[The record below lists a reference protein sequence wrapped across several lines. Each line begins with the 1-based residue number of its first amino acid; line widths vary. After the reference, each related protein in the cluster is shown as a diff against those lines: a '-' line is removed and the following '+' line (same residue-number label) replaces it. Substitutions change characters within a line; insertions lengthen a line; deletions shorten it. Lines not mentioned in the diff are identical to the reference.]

1 MAFYLEKAIFV
12 NRAPFEHLELDFK
25 EKGISVLSA
34 VNGKGKTTIL
44 SYIVDAFFELA
55 RKHYSHEFE
64 GRETK
69 YYRVSS
75 SIYNINPHRPSF
87 VYLRFKYDGKIL
99 DYIDVRNSCQQTDYD
114 QSIIVDNK
122 IPFEKFRD
130 SLNKGNNIKFWNI
143 ETNIIDKTIPSV
155 FEKNIVT
162 YFPSYRYETPS
173 YLNEE
178 FQFKMGYKMKGSFV
192 GTLTNPIEVV
202 TGIKQLANWVL
213 DVVLDWE
220 TYKQTQKIKLP
231 NGVEQSIDNSP
242 ELNIWRNLNEVI
254 RQTLSSK
261 HYDGTVRLGI
271 GKRNNAGTR
280 ISIVADNQ
288 GEITTVSPNLFCLS
302 AGESAMM
309 CCFGELLRQADDIQP
324 NILMKDIQGIVLIDE
339 VDKHLHIKLQK
350 EVLPKMFKL
359 FPNVQFIVS
368 SHSPFMNMGLA
379 DEAMER
385 TQIIDLDNNG
395 IVCEPTNNDLY
406 KEVYG
411 MMTEENQRFA
421 DKYNTLVEQIKTN
434 SKPIIITEG
443 KTDYRHIRKA
453 ITVLGRDD
461 IDVDFY
467 QIPDSWGSSKLK
479 EMLENLSRIRQN
491 RIVIG
496 IFDRDEPD
504 FLTYLDVNNQQY
516 KTYGNSNVYALA
528 LPLVNEE
535 IYGSSISIEHYYKR
549 ESLLK
554 EEPSNHRRLFLGS
567 EFYKSGNSIDG
578 NYQTKTKNISHKV
591 DVNGIIDDK
600 VFLSS
605 DLEQTHSVA
614 LTKEA
619 FISLLEND
627 SEYANGFDFIQFEQ
641 LLDIVHSIIGLPLY
655 Q

>member
-12 NRAPFEHLELDFK
+12 NRAPFKHLELDFK

-55 RKHYSHEFE
+55 RKYYSHEFE

-87 VYLRFKYDGKIL
+87 VYLRFNYDGKFL
-99 DYIDVRNSCQQTDYD
+99 DYIDVRNSCQQIDYD
-114 QSIIVDNK
+114 QSIIVDHK

-130 SLNKGNNIKFWNI
+130 SLNKENNIKFWNV
-143 ETNIIDKTIPSV
+143 EANVTDKTIPSI
-155 FEKNIVT
+155 FNKNIVT

-178 FQFKMGYKMKGSFV
+178 FQFKIDHKLKGNFV
-192 GTLTNPIEVV
+192 GSLTNPIEVV

-220 TYKQTQKIKLP
+220 TYKQTQKVKLP
-231 NGVEQSIDNSP
+231 NGVEQSIDYSP
-242 ELNIWRNLNEVI
+242 ELNIWKNLNEVI

-261 HYDGTVRLGI
+261 HYNGTIRLGI

-280 ISIVADNQ
+280 ISIVADNN
-288 GEITTVSPNLFCLS
+288 GDISTVSPNLFCLS
-302 AGESAMM
+302 AGESAML
-309 CCFGELLRQADDIQP
+309 CCFGELLRQADEIRP
-324 NILMKDIQGIVLIDE
+324 NMSMEEIQGIVLIDE

-379 DEAMER
+379 DEMSER
-385 TQIIDLDNNG
+385 TQLIDLDNNG
-395 IVCEPTNNDLY
+395 IVCEPTNNYLY
-406 KEVYG
+406 KEVYK

-421 DKYNTLVEQIKTN
+421 DKYNTLLEQIKTN

-461 IDVDFY
+461 IDVNFY

-491 RIVIG
+491 RIVVG
-496 IFDRDEPD
+496 IFDRDERD

-516 KTYGNSNVYALA
+516 KTYGKSNVYALA

-535 IYGSSISIEHYYKR
+535 IYGCSISIEHYYKK

-578 NYQTKTKNISHKV
+578 CYQTKTKNISHKV

-627 SEYANGFDFIQFEQ
+627 SEYANGFDFTQFEQ
-641 LLDIVHSIIGLPLY
+641 LLELIHCIIGLPLY

>member
-87 VYLRFKYDGKIL
+87 VYLRFTHDGKIL
-99 DYIDVRNSCQQTDYD
+99 DYIDARNSCQQIDYD
-114 QSIIVDNK
+114 QSITVDNK

-130 SLNKGNNIKFWNI
+130 SLNKENNIKFWNI
-143 ETNIIDKTIPSV
+143 ETNIINKTIPSI

-162 YFPSYRYETPS
+162 YFPSYRYEIPS

-192 GTLTNPIEVV
+192 GSLTNPIEVV

-309 CCFGELLRQADDIQP
+309 CCFGELIRQADEIQP

-379 DEAMER
+379 DEAVER

-406 KEVYG
+406 KEVYE
-411 MMTEENQRFA
+411 MMITENQRFA
-421 DKYNTLVEQIKTN
+421 EKYVELENKTKSFN
-434 SKPIIITEG
+434 KPVVITEG
-443 KTDYRHIRKA
+443 KTDWKHLKA
-453 ITVLGRDD
+453 ALTYFKENHEYED
-461 IDVDFY
+461 IDVEILEYDF
-467 QIPDSWGSSKLK
+467 DFGDSKLH
-479 EMLENLSRIRQN
+479 NLLNQYKTFLHRYKI
-491 RIVIG
+491 IG
-496 IFDRDEPD
+496 IFDCDEANGRNIHSAGGTKEYGENIWGMSIPIPD
-504 FLTYLDVNNQQY
+504 YRNYNTS
-516 KTYGNSNVYALA
+516 G
-528 LPLVNEE
+528 
-535 IYGSSISIEHYYKR
+535 ISIEFLYKD
-549 ESLLK
+549 EELK
-554 EEPSNHRRLFLGS
+554 RQDENGRRIYITS
-567 EFYKSGNSIDG
+567 EFEENGRLKSDHRIGVKNNHDVKNYILPEREKIQADEVIDIDG
-578 NYQTKTKNISHKV
+578 NSLALSKEQFATNILEKNG
-591 DVNGIIDDK
+591 DFANVN
-600 VFLSS
+600 F
-605 DLEQTHSVA
+605 
-614 LTKEA
+614 EA
-619 FISLLEND
+619 FRPVFDRLL
-627 SEYANGFDFIQFEQ
+627 
-641 LLDIVHSIIGLPLY
+641 SILKS
-655 Q
+655 